1 VADVN
6 QCRLVALPR
15 FQDHR
20 GSLTV
25 VEPDA
30 AIPFE
35 IRRAYYLYDTPNG
48 AVRGGHGHRRLQ
60 QLIIALAGSLVVEL
74 DDGCRRQAFQLSSP
88 DRGLYVCPM
97 IWRTLRN
104 FADGTVCLVL
114 ASERFDEADYFH
126 NYDEFIAAAKQA

>member
-1 VADVN
+1 VADVHD
-6 QCRLVALPR
+6 CRVIELPR
-15 FQDHR
+15 FSDHR

-30 AIPFE
+30 QLPFE
-35 IRRAYYLYDTPNG
+35 IRRVYYLYDTPIG

-60 QLIIALAGSLVVEL
+60 QLIIAMAGSLDVEL
-74 DDGCRRQAFQLSSP
+74 DDGASKRVFHLASP

-104 FADGTVCLVL
+104 FAEDTVCLVL

-126 NYDEFIAAAKQA
+126 NYDEFMSAASE